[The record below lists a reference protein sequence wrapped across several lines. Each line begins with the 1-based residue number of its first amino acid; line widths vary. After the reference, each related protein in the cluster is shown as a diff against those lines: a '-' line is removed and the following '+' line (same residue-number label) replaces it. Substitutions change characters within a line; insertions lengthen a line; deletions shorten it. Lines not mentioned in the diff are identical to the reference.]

1 MTFSQLIIASLC
13 VVLSVENS
21 TASDWMRYENAR
33 FGTIA
38 DVPLYGF
45 SPLPPPSNGDGQR
58 WLSMDGKSEIGVY
71 GSYVSSIGTWDE
83 YKAFRLNALESDGAD
98 VTYSAEGPD
107 WFVYSGVADHEI
119 FYIKVLISTDCGV
132 EIANHLYAT
141 YPEDQKA
148 AFDPIITRMS
158 KSLAPGDC
166 SD

>member
-1 MTFSQLIIASLC
+1 MIFSRPLLVTLSLAITAG
-13 VVLSVENS
+13 VSS
-21 TASDWMRYENAR
+21 ASDWMRYENSR

-98 VTYSAEGPD
+98 VTYSAKGPD
-107 WFVYSGVADHEI
+107 WFIYSGVADHEI
-119 FYIKVLISTDCGV
+119 FYIKVLISTDCGI
-132 EIANHLYAT
+132 EIANNLYAT

-148 AFDPIITRMS
+148 AFDPIIARMS
-158 KSLAPGDC
+158 KSLAPGHC